1 MSDTTL
7 EHLGARS
14 RHTVEFGRD
23 ALIVCD
29 NLVRIY
35 QTGTIEVQALQGLDL
50 LVDAGEMIAV
60 VGASGSGKSTL
71 LAVISGID
79 APTAGRVRVGPWDL
93 MSMSGR
99 ERVQYR
105 RSMVGFVWQQT
116 ARNLVPYLSA
126 AHNVE
131 LPLTF
136 AGAGRKER
144 RARRTDVLELMGV
157 GHCADRR
164 PREMSGGEQ
173 QRVAIAV
180 ALANNPRVILAD
192 EPTGELDTATSHEV
206 FDALRLVGG
215 EVIGEHPTPVVA
227 DHVRAAPLRQQLD
240 HLRHVPRERVDVVA
254 VLRLVGLAVPAQV
267 RRHRAEAAFG
277 EQWQDLAPALGE
289 LGEAVQQHH
298 QRSLLRA
305 GSERM
310 HMQCRQRH
318 EQAFEVGHGGHRGT
332 RAMRRVCSCERAAYS
347 GSSGSFAFG

>member
-14 RHTVEFGRD
+14 RHAVEFGRD

-71 LAVISGID
+71 LAVLSGVD

-93 MSMSGR
+93 MAMSER

-157 GHCADRR
+157 GHCAERR

-206 FDALRLVGG
+206 FDALRAANRDLGVTVVVVTHDPTVSGQVERTVAIRDGRTSTEVLRRAAPGTGNAVGDG
-215 EVIGEHPTPVVA
+215 DGDGAEVIAEEFAVMDRAGRVQVPREFREALALTRRVRLALEA
-227 DHVRAAPLRQQLD
+227 DHVS
-240 HLRHVPRERVDVVA
+240 
-254 VLRLVGLAVPAQV
+254 V
-267 RRHRAEAAFG
+267 RPDG
-277 EQWQDLAPALGE
+277 SG
-289 LGEAVQQHH
+289 
-298 QRSLLRA
+298 RS
-305 GSERM
+305 
-310 HMQCRQRH
+310 
-318 EQAFEVGHGGHRGT
+318 
-332 RAMRRVCSCERAAYS
+332 
-347 GSSGSFAFG
+347 